1 MRLRGPASLLLL
13 ASASALSFSAAYA
26 AGGGASAPP
35 SVDVPAFDAAAEYR
49 KGVEALEAKRFAEAK
64 RAFARVLG
72 VMPRDA
78 NVNYLAGLA
87 SAGANDLKNARKY
100 FEKAVKYDGKMVQ
113 AHRELGVAYA
123 KLGDRPKAEAE
134 LASLKSM
141 ADQCGATCADSARLK
156 DAMAA
161 VTAALGAGPQARL
174 ESQPSLLFTSAE
186 GGDRA
191 YVQAVSLIN
200 EKRYE
205 EAIQSLEAAR
215 AAFGAHPDVLTYLGF
230 ANRKLGRFQV
240 AEAYYRQALA
250 IAPAHK
256 GATEYFGEL
265 MVERGDIAGASKML
279 ARLETLCSFGCAE
292 ADELRGWIDKG
303 RSPAS

>member
-1 MRLRGPASLLLL
+1 MRLLAPASLLLL
-13 ASASALSFSAAYA
+13 TSAALLPSTVNA
-26 AGGGASAPP
+26 SGMGGGAPP
-35 SVDVPAFDAAAEYR
+35 SVDVPTFDFAAEYR
-49 KGVEALEAKRFAEAK
+49 QGVEALEAKRFVEAK
-64 RAFARVLG
+64 RSFARVLG
-72 VMPRDA
+72 VTPRDA
-78 NVNYLAGLA
+78 NLNYLAGLA
-87 SAGANDLKNARKY
+87 CAGASDFKNARKY

-123 KLGDRPKAEAE
+123 KLGDRAKAEAE
-134 LASLKSM
+134 LASLKQM
-141 ADQCGATCADSARLK
+141 ADQCGGACPDSAKLQ

-161 VTAALGAGPQARL
+161 VTAALGAGAQARL
-174 ESQPSLLFTSAE
+174 ETQPGLLFTSAA

-205 EAIQSLEAAR
+205 DAIESLQAAR

-230 ANRKLGRFQV
+230 ANRKLGRFEV
-240 AEAYYRQALA
+240 AEGYYRQALA
-250 IAPAHK
+250 IAPDHK

-265 MVERGDIAGASKML
+265 MVERGDMAGASKML
-279 ARLETLCSFGCAE
+279 ARLETICSFGCAE

-303 RSPAS
+303 HSPTS